1 MIYMVE
7 KTSIRYFNNSPVRS
21 RYDLVTSK
29 WLMNAVDLV
38 KAITDSNNPR
48 VYWGTIKRRHP
59 ELIAFCKQLKMKSS
73 DSKVYLTDCLT
84 EEGVDLLVSVLPLKN
99 RLIVQN
105 WIKGKNN
112 PLDEQSKHRAY
123 ELFDSNIIND
133 IEIGTVN
140 GLQQI
145 HSFLF
150 GGLYNFAGQIRT
162 KNISKD
168 NFAFANA
175 LYLKET
181 LHKIECMS
189 EDTFEEIIDK
199 YIEMNI
205 AHPFMEGNGRAT
217 RIWLD
222 LILKKNLSFVVDWS
236 LIKKEDYLNAM
247 RVSPYSNKVI
257 KELIKQALTNN
268 INSRQLFIKGIDY
281 SYYYEEVE

>member
-1 MIYMVE
+1 MAE

-21 RYDLVTSK
+21 RYDLTTSK

-38 KAITDSNNPR
+38 DAITDTNNPR
-48 VYWGTIKRRHP
+48 VYWGTVKRRHP

-73 DSKVYLTDCLT
+73 DSKAYLTDCLE
-84 EEGVDLLVSVLPLKN
+84 EEGIDLLVSILPLRN
-99 RLIVQN
+99 RLAIQK

-123 ELFDSNIIND
+123 ELFDSKIIND
-133 IEIGTVN
+133 IEVGSIN

-150 GGLYNFAGQIRT
+150 GGLYDFAGQIRS

-168 NFAFANA
+168 NFVFASA

-181 LHKIECMS
+181 LNKIEHMS
-189 EDTFEEIIDK
+189 ENTFDEIIDK

-236 LIKKEDYLNAM
+236 KIKKEDYLNAM
-247 RVSPYSNKVI
+247 RVSPNSDKKI
-257 KELIKQALTNN
+257 KELIKQALTDNT
-268 INSRQLFIKGIDY
+268 NSRELFMKGIDY

>member
-1 MIYMVE
+1 MSE
-7 KTSIRYFNNSPVRS
+7 KTSIRYFNNFPVRS
-21 RYDLVTSK
+21 RYDLTTSK

-38 KAITDSNNPR
+38 SAITNTNNPR

-73 DSKVYLTDCLT
+73 DSKAYLTDCLT
-84 EEGVDLLVSVLPLKN
+84 EDGIEFLVSILPLKN
-99 RLIVQN
+99 RLAIQE

-123 ELFDSNIIND
+123 ELFDSKIIDD
-133 IEIGTVN
+133 IEVGSIN

-150 GGLYNFAGQIRT
+150 GGLYDFAGQIRN

-181 LHKIECMS
+181 LNKIEHMS
-189 EDTFEEIIDK
+189 ENTFDEIIDK

-247 RVSPYSNKVI
+247 RVSPISDKEI
-257 KELIKQALTNN
+257 KKLIKQALTDKT
-268 INSRQLFIKGIDY
+268 NSRELFMKGIDY